1 MHKRPLS
8 EQVAVSRR
16 RFVALLGAVVSG
28 AAGLLAGCVGFLRP
42 DRDSPPSPAL
52 NCVEADDGGEGF
64 DYVVV
69 GSGAGGGPL
78 ASRLA
83 LAGYRVLLLE
93 AGGEDE
99 PYDYQVPAFHPRAS
113 ENKLLAWSFFVRH
126 YGSNAQ
132 QARDEKFV
140 ARANGVL
147 YPRAATVGGC
157 TAHNALILIYPHN
170 SDWDHIAEIT
180 GDASW
185 SADNMRPYFQRLE
198 RCEYV
203 APDDTASRHG
213 FKGWLTTN
221 VADPLLMVRDKF
233 LLTLVGA
240 ALRESL
246 VSVGRSVT
254 QLRTKL
260 YSHFDPND
268 WRLVKTSAEGV
279 CLTPLS
285 VDAGKRTGSREL
297 IRQVRQ
303 SCPQNLVVWTHC
315 LATRVLLDKD
325 KRATGVE
332 YLRGAHLY
340 AADPGYKGG
349 ATAQPRTIS
358 ARREVILCG
367 GAFNTPQLLKLSGIG
382 PRAELAAHG
391 IEPLVELPGV
401 GENLQDRYEI
411 SVVTRMKGKF
421 SAVEGMK
428 FRPPRAGEE
437 PDPQFRDWLRDKGPY
452 TTNGAVVSLIKRSFP
467 DRPEPDLFIFG
478 LTGYFKG
485 YYPGYSRA
493 IARGEDYF
501 TWAILKAHSNN
512 RAGRVTL
519 RSKDPRQVPE
529 INFHYFG
536 EGTGAGDDL
545 ESVVAGVQT
554 VRRITAR
561 CRNAIEEEVLPG
573 PDVATTD
580 QIRLFVRDNAWGH
593 HASCTCK
600 MGPASDPMAV
610 VDSRFRVHG
619 TRNLRV
625 VDASVFPRI
634 PGFFIVSAVY
644 MISEKA
650 SDVIVEDAKAGSGA
664 RVRV

>member
-221 VADPLLMVRDKF
+221 VADPLLMVRDRF

-349 ATAQPRTIS
+349 
-358 ARREVILCG
+358 
-367 GAFNTPQLLKLSGIG
+367 
-382 PRAELAAHG
+382 
-391 IEPLVELPGV
+391 
-401 GENLQDRYEI
+401 DEI

-467 DRPEPDLFIFG
+467 DRPEPDLYIFG

-600 MGPASDPMAV
+600 MGPASDPTAV

-625 VDASVFPRI
+625 VDAAVFPRI
-634 PGFFIVSAVY
+634 PGFFSVSAVY
-644 MISEKA
+644 RISEKA